1 MTKRR
6 KMAIAAFAVLAVL
19 ALVAVPVSRLAGGG
33 NAAGGGAQQQGQQ
46 EQQGGQESGARGVQ
60 DGEGEDE
67 AETGGGAGAEQ
78 QAWTPSTGATSL
90 VRDKVS
96 GSSNI
101 DSAGQ
106 GAWDNFNKTVTSMLF
121 VAGKDPDAAQ
131 VSVSDVTATAT
142 GTDGESRAVRYVSID
157 GTWHVFEFTASG
169 TCTHYE
175 LSDKVAGVNATAE
188 EAQGDLP
195 TDGVGEI

>member
-1 MTKRR
+1 
-6 KMAIAAFAVLAVL
+6 MAIAAFAVLAVL
-19 ALVAVPVSRLAGGG
+19 ALVAVPASRLAGGG
-33 NAAGGGAQQQGQQ
+33 NAADDAQRQGQQ
-46 EQQGGQESGARGVQ
+46 EQQQSGQEGGTQGAQ
-60 DGEGEDE
+60 DGAGEDE
-67 AETGGGAGAEQ
+67 AETGGDAGAEQ

-90 VRDKVS
+90 TRDKVS

-101 DSAGQ
+101 DSAGE
-106 GAWDNFNKTVTSMLF
+106 GAWDNFNKTVTSMFF

-157 GTWHVFEFTASG
+157 GTWHVFEFTPSG